1 MGVKV
6 LTRMAVIIWIS
17 VYWKT
22 MKKRFGYTRNPPSE
36 ASCCI
41 PVNMTIIIDGIDAA
55 ELGHETQGT
64 AKRGG

>member
-6 LTRMAVIIWIS
+6 LTRMAVIIWMS

-55 ELGHETQGT
+55 
-64 AKRGG
+64 